1 MRGQAREASR
11 RSNEGIKL
19 ENLAIFLALSTV
31 RGTSMGQGVLEKK
44 RRCHSLLW
52 MGLIAR
58 HSKTSAEATRPPS
71 SALRQPR

>member
-44 RRCHSLLW
+44 MPAMPAFEGTRGGRRAQ
-52 MGLIAR
+52 GV
-58 HSKTSAEATRPPS
+58 
-71 SALRQPR
+71 